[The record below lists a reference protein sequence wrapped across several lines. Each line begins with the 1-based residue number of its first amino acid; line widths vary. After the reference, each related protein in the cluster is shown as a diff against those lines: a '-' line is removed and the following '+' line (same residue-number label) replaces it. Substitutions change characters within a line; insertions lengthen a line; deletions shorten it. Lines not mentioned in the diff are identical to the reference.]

1 MMKRRFL
8 LAALCAATLS
18 PLAAALPA
26 QLVVEVNATRNQGGA
41 SIQWGTPK
49 AGGWSLSSG
58 NSSSG
63 STQSVMVQDGMS
75 ASISFGEERAVPW
88 WIGGDGGAVQQA
100 VRGFWVTPTLTGANS
115 VRLSVAVDDS
125 RFAGDGQVQGR
136 RLVTE
141 ISAPLGQWVTVGRF
155 SDQAGGARVFVF
167 GAEVASSGGGSE
179 IRLRVL
185 RALT

>member
-1 MMKRRFL
+1 MMNRRFL
-8 LAALCAATLS
+8 LAALFAATLS
-18 PLAAALPA
+18 PLAAATPA
-26 QLVVEVNATRNQGGA
+26 QLVVEVNASQRQGGA
-41 SIQWGTPK
+41 SIQWGQSG

-58 NSSSG
+58 SNHGG

-88 WIGGDGGAVQQA
+88 WIGGDGGTVQQA
-100 VRGFWVTPTLTGANS
+100 VRGFWVTPTLTGANT

-125 RFAGDGQVQGR
+125 RFAGDGQVKGR

-155 SDQAGGARVFVF
+155 DEQASGARIFVF
-167 GAEVASSGGGSE
+167 GAQVAASGGGSE

-185 RALT
+185 RVR